1 MDTGSSPS
9 SLNQH
14 TGDKDSWSDVQP
26 YYRHDEALW
35 ARVSER
41 GCIANA
47 KWSRLA
53 EVTTII

>member
-1 MDTGSSPS
+1 MP
-9 SLNQH
+9 
-14 TGDKDSWSDVQP
+14 WSDVQP